1 VDLKCIKWS
10 FILDKDK
17 KAGSKDEICRDEI
30 LWRQSLGIKGEILK

>member
-17 KAGSKDEICRDEI
+17 KASSKDEIFRDEI